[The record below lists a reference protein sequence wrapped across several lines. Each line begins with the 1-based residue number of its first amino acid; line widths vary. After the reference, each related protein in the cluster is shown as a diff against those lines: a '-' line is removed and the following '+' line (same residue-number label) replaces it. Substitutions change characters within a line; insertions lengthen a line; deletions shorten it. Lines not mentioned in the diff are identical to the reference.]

1 MEQPDDDLGLQ
12 TVGGISWSVTLLGRG
27 ERVTS
32 GRNVRGT
39 TYHSGVRVSPD
50 NISR

>member
-27 ERVTS
+27 ETCNFREKCTAYYIPQW
-32 GRNVRGT
+32 GQG
-39 TYHSGVRVSPD
+39 
-50 NISR
+50 